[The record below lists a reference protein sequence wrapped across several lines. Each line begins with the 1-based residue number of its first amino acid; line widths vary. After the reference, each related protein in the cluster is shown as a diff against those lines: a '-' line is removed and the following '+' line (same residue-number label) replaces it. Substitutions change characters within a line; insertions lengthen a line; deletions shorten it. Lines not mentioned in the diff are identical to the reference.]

1 MEFGVER
8 MTNLTH
14 DLLVLAQVDSSDF
27 FLKKSEF
34 KLNEVTQKVL
44 NSIEIRARDKSL
56 DLDLQYD
63 EDFIV
68 KQDLEKITQVISI
81 LLDNAVKYT
90 NEGGWISVEIKRD

>member
-1 MEFGVER
+1 MER

>member
-1 MEFGVER
+1 